1 MNRRFAD
8 AQFEFLN
15 TREACTIDRSVLE
28 GAMRRA
34 LSDALKKFGIPDPS
48 DVGLDKR
55 VGESVDATRAQCGP
69 NADKYVSNET
79 FSSVNWDTDKATGD
93 LTAKAYAAAPDARGG
108 FQKVLARESSWP
120 ADGRSAIAPSDTTEV
135 RVLGRRVTGQAPAP
149 SFDATGPAVP
159 DRPVSLDDRAG
170 SQASSQT

>member
-1 MNRRFAD
+1 MATESFDVTDANGKRVQGTVEVYRDRKGNYFKSDSPYYMHPRFAD

-48 DVGLDKR
+48 VAGIDKHVR
-55 VGESVDATRAQCGP
+55 ESVDATRAQCAR

-79 FSSVNWDTDKATGD
+79 FSSANWKTGEAVGD
-93 LTAKAYAAAPDARGG
+93 LTARAYAAVPDARGG
-108 FQKVLARESSWP
+108 F
-120 ADGRSAIAPSDTTEV
+120 
-135 RVLGRRVTGQAPAP
+135 
-149 SFDATGPAVP
+149 
-159 DRPVSLDDRAG
+159 
-170 SQASSQT
+170 